1 MAADTWGLSW
11 GGDTGKWLASWA
23 STYVAPAPAPATV
36 TPAGRAKST
45 KRRYFVEI
53 DGQRFTVAD
62 VEEARQILQRAKA
75 LAVQVAEEQAERVE
89 RAVSLGKVAKVQ
101 VPQVKASPELAEVV
115 YPYRKAIQ
123 AAYRD
128 AANTA
133 EIRALMALKMLQDD
147 EDDVMVLLL

>member
-1 MAADTWGLSW
+1 M
-11 GGDTGKWLASWA
+11 
-23 STYVAPAPAPATV
+23 
-36 TPAGRAKST
+36 
-45 KRRYFVEI
+45 
-53 DGQRFTVAD
+53 
-62 VEEARQILQRAKA
+62 
-75 LAVQVAEEQAERVE
+75 QVAEEQAERVE

>member
-11 GGDTGKWLASWA
+11 GGDTGSWLASWA
-23 STYVAPAPAPATV
+23 GTFVAPAAPTGP
-36 TPAGRAKST
+36 TPAGRP
-45 KRRYFVEI
+45 KRLQKRYFVEI

-89 RAVSLGKVAKVQ
+89 HAVSLGKTAKVS